1 MKNRMKVGE
10 KGQVVIPKRL
20 RNETGIREG
29 TEVLVES
36 KEGTITI
43 RRAGPST
50 RSYVEYF
57 TATYSKKL
65 NHEVNIKKILE
76 EERIER
82 QERIR

>member
-1 MKNRMKVGE
+1 MKVGE

-20 RNETGIREG
+20 RDETGIREG

-43 RRAGPST
+43 RRASPPAK
-50 RSYVEYF
+50 SYVEYF

-65 NHEVNIKKILE
+65 GHEVDIKALVE
-76 EERIER
+76 EERIEHHKR
-82 QERIR
+82 VR